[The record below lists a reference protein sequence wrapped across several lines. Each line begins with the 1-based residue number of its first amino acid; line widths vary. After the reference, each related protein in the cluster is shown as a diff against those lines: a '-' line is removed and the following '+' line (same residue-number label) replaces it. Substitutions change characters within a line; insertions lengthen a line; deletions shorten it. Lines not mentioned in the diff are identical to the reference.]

1 MHWLALLRAP
11 WCGLTLADLHVL
23 AADDKYS
30 TIWQLM
36 QDEARVARLST
47 DGRQRLLPV
56 REILRE
62 ALAQQG
68 RQHPRRWLQ
77 GVWLMLGGPRC
88 LESSAALADV
98 DALLLLED
106 LADGESSL
114 HPARAAPTE
123 RTQAIKVAVR
133 RGETR
138 RFMTD
143 SIGEER

>member
-1 MHWLALLRAP
+1 LVVGAGAAAPPDGAADPLAEADS
-11 WCGLTLADLHVL
+11 LAD
-23 AADDKYS
+23 
-30 TIWQLM
+30 
-36 QDEARVARLST
+36 
-47 DGRQRLLPV
+47 
-56 REILRE
+56 
-62 ALAQQG
+62 
-68 RQHPRRWLQ
+68 
-77 GVWLMLGGPRC
+77 
-88 LESSAALADV
+88 ALADV
-98 DALLLLED
+98 DAPLLLED